1 MYFPRPAAIYY
12 PETDACYP
20 AYRQGPCKVGEM
32 LVLYKEKSIPEC
44 VQNPCHQDGHFLIH
58 NKCYRFGNN
67 KESDNPCPNKELTYV
82 LGVNPKTLMVDCV
95 QLSMQLETRFSD
107 TDDVEPVAPADYFIE
122 LAEKCL
128 RGSRLSTQGR
138 CPNTR

>member
-1 MYFPRPAAIYY
+1 MFFPRLAAIYY

-20 AYRQGPCKVGEM
+20 AYRQGPCEAGEM

-44 VQNPCHQDGHFLIH
+44 VQNPCRQDGHFMIH

-67 KESDNPCPNKELTYV
+67 NEMDNPCPNKELTFV

-107 TDDVEPVAPADYFIE
+107 TDNVQPVAPADYFIE

-128 RGSRLSTQGR
+128 RGSRLSTQGH
-138 CPNTR
+138 CSNI